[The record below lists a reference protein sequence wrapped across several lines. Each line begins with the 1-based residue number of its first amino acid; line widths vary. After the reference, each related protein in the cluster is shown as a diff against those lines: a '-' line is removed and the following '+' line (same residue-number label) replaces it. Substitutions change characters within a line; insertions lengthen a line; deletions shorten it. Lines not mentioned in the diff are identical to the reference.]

1 MRTRLNQSGFTLI
14 ELVIII
20 IILGI
25 LAAVAI
31 PKYQDLSTEAKE
43 AAGRSALGSMRSG
56 IIIYYANEAV
66 QTGTANWP
74 ALDSLA
80 TIGVVMEQAIPK
92 NPYQA
97 NANAPELPLV
107 RPDQSPSSGTDHV
120 CFWRAGIPWLGF
132 FTGFHDEYHKP
143 ADDVELVDFSGIA
156 RIGEL
161 SLRILSRLMVM
172 PVAPELV
179 VCFPSATAPGG

>member
-43 AAGRSALGSMRSG
+43 AASRSALGAMRSG

-66 QTGTANWP
+66 QTGTAAWP
-74 ALDSLA
+74 ALDSLR
-80 TIGVVMEQAIPK
+80 TVGVVMEQAIPK
-92 NPYQA
+92 NPYQL
-97 NANAPELPLV
+97 NANAPDSIV
-107 RPDQSPSSGTDHV
+107 TGVTKGTIVGSRGGWAYKASSGE
-120 CFWRAGIPWLGF
+120 IWLN
-132 FTGFHDEYHKP
+132 T
-143 ADDVELVDFSGIA
+143 SGS
-156 RIGEL
+156 GEN
-161 SLRILSRLMVM
+161 SW
-172 PVAPELV
+172 
-179 VCFPSATAPGG
+179 